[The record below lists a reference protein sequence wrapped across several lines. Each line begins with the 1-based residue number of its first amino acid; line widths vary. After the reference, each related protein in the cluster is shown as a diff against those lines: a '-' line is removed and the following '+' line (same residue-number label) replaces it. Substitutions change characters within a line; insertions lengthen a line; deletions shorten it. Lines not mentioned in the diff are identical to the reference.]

1 MLGLLIFGPIIL
13 AFVGFAIWHFR
24 RHGQRTD
31 QQKKLLDGLCK
42 AFGGKILPFAMK
54 GYCCEV
60 DHQGRR
66 FEISYGTGRGAPI
79 KILEGLKAGIIDN
92 LSVKTD
98 VPRYY
103 ENASWPINLVFRFD
117 TSFERRLGRKSKS
130 GDPIFDERIWM
141 FTVARPKPDQLIQEM
156 TSKATIRQ
164 SLLEISRT
172 RTGAVSLNYLP
183 LGGASHGLS
192 AITGLPKSE
201 DYDPAL
207 MRRLMDLLN
216 SIAQAL
222 PRY

>member
-1 MLGLLIFGPIIL
+1 MLGLLIFGSILL

-24 RHGQRTD
+24 RLGKRTN
-31 QQKKLLDGLCK
+31 QQKKLLEGLCQ
-42 AFGGKILPFAMK
+42 AFDGKMLTFAMK
-54 GYCCEV
+54 GYCFEL

-66 FEISYGTGRGAPI
+66 FEISYGTSRNAPV

-92 LSVKTD
+92 LSVGTD

-103 ENASWPINLVFRFD
+103 ENANWPINIVFRFD
-117 TSFERRLGRKSKS
+117 FGFERRLGRKPQS
-130 GDPIFDERIWM
+130 GDPIFDRQVWM
-141 FTVARPKPDQLIQEM
+141 WAVALPKPDQLIEEL
-156 TSKATIRQ
+156 TSKAIIRQ
-164 SLLEISRT
+164 SIMEISRN
-172 RTGAVSLNYLP
+172 RAGAVNLTFWR
-183 LGGASHGLS
+183 LGGGSHVLS
-192 AITGLPKSE
+192 AIIGLPKFE